1 MTKQNT
7 IELPDSDFFDL
18 ARVAQADGRKVK
30 DLTYLLLA
38 EGLRFFYCETPL
50 AVKTLD
56 SEFTLKEKEQLK
68 KNKELEDSKSW
79 SHLSHKQKEE
89 KGYEYVCHYHHND
102 EFLDPLEEKIR
113 QLALGEE
120 VF

>member
-1 MTKQNT
+1 MRFYYQRWVQKENEPPSK
-7 IELPDSDFFDL
+7 IELKSGFKQPGKGTFIVNFQGINTRND
-18 ARVAQADGRKVK
+18 A
-30 DLTYLLLA
+30 
-38 EGLRFFYCETPL
+38 
-50 AVKTLD
+50 
-56 SEFTLKEKEQLK
+56 EQLK